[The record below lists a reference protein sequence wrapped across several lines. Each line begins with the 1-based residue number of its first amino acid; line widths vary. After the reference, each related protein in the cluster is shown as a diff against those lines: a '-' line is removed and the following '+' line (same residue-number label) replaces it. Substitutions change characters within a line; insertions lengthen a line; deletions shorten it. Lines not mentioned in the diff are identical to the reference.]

1 MCDPLQLRQGMSS
14 PQAAKNSSN
23 IDLSP
28 ELREQLDAV
37 WRKHIE
43 LMAERLLGEW
53 RADAERVVAQYYDE
67 KMVASSAAQRSLN
80 ERLNQA
86 VRRFRGAES
95 HASWVQALLDTA
107 THFCRRA
114 ALFSTLNQRLRFE
127 DGRGLSEPAAG
138 LDIPLAS
145 APAFASAV
153 ETLDPLMILAGAIEL
168 SESVMSSVGVE
179 EGRRAQILPLVSN
192 GRVVAVLYAEPDEN
206 AGSASALELLASM
219 AGATLENRMA
229 GAPPTGLLAIAAG
242 ERSPKKDWAS
252 LPREERQLHLKAQ
265 RFASIQAAELRV
277 GRGSLVVQGQ
287 IKRDIYGT
295 LKEEMDRVRSE
306 FRSEFMDA
314 SPNMV
319 DYLHLEFVR
328 TLANDDH
335 ALLGPDYPGPLV

>member
-1 MCDPLQLRQGMSS
+1 MSS
-14 PQAAKNSSN
+14 PQAAKNSSS

-43 LMAERLLGEW
+43 ILAERLLGDW
-53 RADAERVVAQYYDE
+53 RADAEQVVVQHYDE
-67 KMVASSAAQRSLN
+67 KLAEGSAAQRSLN
-80 ERLNQA
+80 EHLNQA
-86 VRRFRGAES
+86 VRRLRGAES
-95 HASWVQALLDTA
+95 HAAWVQALLDTA
-107 THFCRRA
+107 THFCRTA
-114 ALFSTLNQRLRFE
+114 ALFATLNQRLRFE
-127 DGRGLSEPAAG
+127 DGRGLAEPVAG

-153 ETLDPLMILAGAIEL
+153 EMLDPLVILAGAIEL
-168 SESVMSSVGVE
+168 SESVMDGMGLE
-179 EGRRAQILPLVSN
+179 KGRRAQILPLVSN
-192 GRVVAVLYAEPDEN
+192 GKVVAVLYAEPNDN
-206 AGSASALELLASM
+206 AGSASALELLASI
-219 AGATLENRMA
+219 AGSTLENRMA
-229 GAPPTGLLAIAAG
+229 GAPLTGLLSIAAG

-265 RFASIQAAELRV
+265 RFAGIQAAELRV
-277 GRGSLVVQGQ
+277 GKGALVVQGQ

-306 FRSEFMDA
+306 FRSQFMDA
-314 SPNMV
+314 SSNMV